1 MAKGRELE
9 AQQEQVLRV
18 ATLHRIRRG
27 VEGADGLT
35 IEKSGSLLSRHGDW
49 APSVQK
55 APDSSTHRPVTAGIA
70 EAPVAAPNLPRYE
83 ATFLRKWKEEACHDK
98 YRVA

>member
-1 MAKGRELE
+1 MAKGSELE
-9 AQQEQVLRV
+9 AQKEKVLRV
-18 ATLHRIRRG
+18 SELHRIRRG

-35 IEKSGSLLSRHGDW
+35 IEKSGSLLSGRGDW

-55 APDSSTHRPVTAGIA
+55 TPEFSTHRPDTAGIA
-70 EAPVAAPNLPRYE
+70 EASAAAPNLPRYE
-83 ATFLRKWKEEACHDK
+83 VAFYKKWKEEVCHDK